1 MATAPAP
8 QIFAHRGK
16 HPLFKENTLGAIRA
30 AAADGVDGIELDV
43 QLLADGNVVSH
54 HDDTL
59 ARLWADPRPIS
70 ALTLPEL
77 RQLTGATEGIPTLAE
92 VIELGAELGV
102 ELILDQKHPIAG
114 LASWREVQ
122 RVGRGEVSFCGSLE
136 GLYEIR
142 SVDPAAK
149 IYANQVT
156 DPNLDLRMF
165 ALLRPQYF
173 NPWWQML
180 SPLTVKT
187 LHGFG
192 INVCCWTPNTESDLN
207 LVFDLG
213 VDAVMTD
220 NHELALRL
228 RAQRN

>member
-1 MATAPAP
+1 MAAALTP
-8 QIFAHRGK
+8 QVFAHRGK
-16 HPLFKENTLGAIRA
+16 HPEFKENTLDAIRA

-43 QLLADGNVVSH
+43 QLLADGNVVLH

-59 ARLWADPRPIS
+59 ARLWTDPRPIS
-70 ALTLPEL
+70 ALTLPQL
-77 RQLTGATEGIPTLAE
+77 RELTGTLGGIPTLAE
-92 VIELGAELGV
+92 TIELGAQLGV
-102 ELILDQKHPIAG
+102 ELILDQKHPIAA

-122 RVGRGEVSFCGSLE
+122 RIGRGAVSFCGSLA
-136 GLYEIR
+136 GLHEIR
-142 SVDPAAK
+142 SVDQDAN

-156 DPNLDLRMF
+156 DTILDLRMF

-173 NPWWQML
+173 NPWWQTL
-180 SPLTVKT
+180 SPLTVQT

-192 INVCCWTPNTESDLN
+192 IRVCCWTPNTAADLN
-207 LVFDLG
+207 LVYDLG

-220 NHELALRL
+220 NHELALKL